1 MTVDVRNFHDSAAR
15 SNSLCALYEHGLLF
29 FLVLV
34 LVLVLVQTI
43 RPSLL
48 LKFYDSYVVLLSR
61 YIYFVRTLLTFI
73 PYFLIKANFNSLI
86 YVLTFDVDE
95 SRYRDIA
102 NKSETFD
109 VSQLLQ
115 RRNYKKGI

>member
-29 FLVLV
+29 L

-48 LKFYDSYVVLLSR
+48 LKFYDSFVVLLSR

-73 PYFLIKANFNSLI
+73 PYFLIKANSNSLI
-86 YVLTFDVDE
+86 YVL
-95 SRYRDIA
+95 YRD
-102 NKSETFD
+102 SE
-109 VSQLLQ
+109 
-115 RRNYKKGI
+115 

>member
-34 LVLVLVQTI
+34 LILVQTI

-73 PYFLIKANFNSLI
+73 PYFLIKANSNSLI

-115 RRNYKKGI
+115 RCNYKKGI